1 MDEASRA
8 LTRLRVDPPI
18 SVHHYS
24 HITSVDESR
33 PRGGSDGLRF
43 QPTWLIFSEEPEAA
57 FII

>member
-8 LTRLRVDPPI
+8 LTRLRVDPSI
-18 SVHHYS
+18 RVHHYS
-24 HITSVDESR
+24 HVTSVDESR